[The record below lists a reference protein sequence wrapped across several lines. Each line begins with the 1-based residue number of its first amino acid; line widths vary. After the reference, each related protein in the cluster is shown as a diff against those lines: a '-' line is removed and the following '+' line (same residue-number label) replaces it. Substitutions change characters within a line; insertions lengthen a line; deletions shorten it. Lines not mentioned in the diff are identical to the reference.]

1 MTGINEVRERLDRAL
16 LAGMAPMFVE
26 DVDALLADHA
36 RLQEIVNASV
46 IYSDSDGDY
55 WVHDPADADFVE
67 GLSVG
72 DEYEL
77 LVGLEAVR
85 RKFCV
90 TKVPDASSDDYEVEE
105 VQS

>member
-36 RLQEIVNASV
+36 RLQEDAERLDWLEGFVRKAYIYGASF
-46 IYSDSDGDY
+46 DY
-55 WVHDPADADFVE
+55 AQALEGERGGYRFMARHRLDARHPT
-67 GLSVG
+67 LR
-72 DEYEL
+72 
-77 LVGLEAVR
+77 AAI
-85 RKFCV
+85 
-90 TKVPDASSDDYEVEE
+90 DAAKG